1 MTILPLLP
9 PQKAKESK
17 TKRTKRCPVKI
28 VSMLRLFKEGRRL
41 FVSVCASCIYWKW
54 SVGCVCECLLFLYMV
69 KMIGKLCVSVCSS
82 CVKMISKVVRECVIS
97 KLCST
102 SVKIIDAS
110 LVFVHASTVHLCH
123 WQELCHW
130 QNWYHWQEL
139 GQQTCMKD

>member
-1 MTILPLLP
+1 
-9 PQKAKESK
+9 
-17 TKRTKRCPVKI
+17 
-28 VSMLRLFKEGRRL
+28 
-41 FVSVCASCIYWKW
+41 
-54 SVGCVCECLLFLYMV
+54 MV